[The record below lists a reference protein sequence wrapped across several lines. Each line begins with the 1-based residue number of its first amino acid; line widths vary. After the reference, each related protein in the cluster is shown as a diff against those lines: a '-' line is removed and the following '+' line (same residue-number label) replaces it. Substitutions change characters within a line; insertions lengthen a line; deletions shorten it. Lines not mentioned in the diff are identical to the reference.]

1 MKYTLLEKLNLL
13 LFIPLLFASL
23 FSLITYSFAPGY
35 YYFMLSY
42 TLILTLVILNLS
54 SLYYKYIIISL
65 LTIIMIILTM
75 LYIKGFWNFNNLD
88 LSFLTLSSI
97 QGYFS
102 TLIGLNINYT
112 QNIYTILLGCFMMFS
127 LPIILT
133 LNYLIKIFQKNKY

>member
-42 TLILTLVILNLS
+42 TLILTLVILNFS

-133 LNYLIKIFQKNKY
+133 LNYLIKIFQKNK